1 MATPVPVVSTMYF
14 LVSIPP
20 KTFIIVS
27 PAFSAIS
34 VKSAM
39 GEGSFAFGKAVGA
52 GVTTALLTSR
62 SRIAGKT
69 ETTFFSTT
77 NFLNIGMTID
87 PRRRPTVVC
96 APVVLA
102 NAATRSHPADHLQPQ
117 AVDL

>member
-39 GEGSFAFGKAVGA
+39 GEGFFAFVKAVGA
-52 GVTTALLTSR
+52 GLLAALLTSR
-62 SRIAGKT
+62 RRIADKT
-69 ETTFFSTT
+69 ETTFFSAT
-77 NFLNIGMTID
+77 NLLNIGMGKTL
-87 PRRRPTVVC
+87 RSNV
-96 APVVLA
+96 AAVLL
-102 NAATRSHPADHLQPQ
+102 SF
-117 AVDL
+117 